1 MSEGVDLAVIGGG
14 LIGSSIAW
22 GAARAG
28 ADVLLLDEG
37 DLALRATRGN
47 FGLVW
52 LQGKGLGHPD
62 YMHWSIRAG
71 RLWPELDRL
80 LREETGLDSG
90 WRGGGGLNFCLSDAD
105 LEARR
110 DMIARTAAEGGD
122 ISIRLL
128 DRDEVASIAPG
139 IGPEVLGASISD
151 LDGEANPLSTLR
163 AFQVG
168 FQRHGGTL
176 RNKSPVQGL
185 RPAPGGGF
193 QITCADG
200 DRLRARKVVIAAGL
214 GTTDLAA
221 QVGLHLPLSPERG
234 QIVVTERVAPFLN
247 RPTNTVRQTRE
258 GTVLIGSSHED
269 AGFSTGTDVA
279 TIARLCRIGVRTFP
293 ALASARLV
301 RAWGAVRIMTADG
314 LPVYDEAS
322 DYPGAFVVTCH
333 SGVTLASVHAL
344 ELGPALA
351 AGTLGPA
358 PGNMRSTRFAPSPR

>member
-1 MSEGVDLAVIGGG
+1 MSEGYDLAVIGGG

-28 ADVLLLDEG
+28 AGVLLLDEG

-52 LQGKGLGHPD
+52 LQGKGLGHPH

-80 LREETGLDSG
+80 LREETGIDTG

-110 DMIARTAAEGGD
+110 DIIARTAAEGGN
-122 ISIRLL
+122 ITIRLL
-128 DRDEVASIAPG
+128 DRGELASIVPG

-151 LDGEANPLSTLR
+151 LDGEANPLLTLR
-163 AFQVG
+163 AFQLG
-168 FQRHGGTL
+168 FKRHGGTL
-176 RNKSPVQGL
+176 WNNSPVQSL
-185 RPAPGGGF
+185 NPAPDGGF
-193 QITCADG
+193 QVGCADG
-200 DRLRARKVVIAAGL
+200 ARIRARKVVIAAGL
-214 GTTDLAA
+214 GTTELAA
-221 QVGLHLPLSPERG
+221 QVGLRLPLSPERG
-234 QIVVTERVAPFLN
+234 QIVVTERVAPFLSH
-247 RPTNTVRQTRE
+247 PTNTVRQTRE
-258 GTVLIGSSHED
+258 GTVLFGSSHED

-279 TIARLCRIGVRTFP
+279 TIARLCRTGIRTFP
-293 ALASARLV
+293 ALAAARLV
-301 RAWGAVRIMTADG
+301 RAWGALRIMTPDG
-314 LPVYDEAS
+314 LPIYDEAPDHS
-322 DYPGAFVVTCH
+322 GVFAVTCH

-351 AGTLGPA
+351 TGTLGPA
-358 PGNMRSTRFAPSPR
+358 PATMRSTRFALSPG